1 MDSTIYDSNENDI
14 GRFVGRAATLSTE
27 RKKELLE
34 NCWIP
39 PKTYDFGKDAQA
51 QYLKRKFN
59 HGWLEMYS
67 PWLAYSRQ
75 QKGAFCKFCTLF
87 PPNLSSVRGV
97 LGSFI
102 IRPFCKFKDVH
113 EYCRKHADTHFHKT
127 ALEAARSF
135 LANVPVD
142 VQINKYSQE
151 SLEKNRKIIRSI
163 ISCIAFCGSHDLA
176 LRGANYGDGI
186 LEGLYKM
193 RIDAGDTTLKNHLE
207 YGKKNASYRS
217 VDIQNQII
225 SICGDVI
232 KADYIKNVKK
242 SEAYGILAD
251 ETADISGKE
260 QLSVGIRYFDEE
272 TSNIEEVFLG
282 FAELTA
288 FDAKSIATAID
299 EFMTKEDLDPD
310 KCVGLGFDGCSTMS
324 GKEGGVQ
331 AILRKKYNKA
341 LFFHCSSHKLN
352 LVIND
357 LNALPD
363 IRNTVGTIKDI
374 INFFRESVLRKK
386 LIPNISKLCETRW
399 SEKYKSIR
407 VFKENFCAIMEA
419 LGTLSQ
425 DGNNA
430 TRKHAY
436 QLHAAASKVSF
447 SFSLVLIAKYSSL
460 LEPTVNVLQ
469 SVSLDAVQAS
479 QHIGRILKLIKNHR
493 ENPEKVTEEIFKD
506 ATSIAEK
513 IGLDMKSIP
522 RTAERQQHR
531 SNHPARSPSEFWRRS
546 ITIPYLDSIINSLEI
561 RFSEENRPSF
571 TLTKLHPAQMKN
583 ISSEELEEA
592 CEEFKNFYGLTNIK
606 NEIEL
611 WKKIW
616 EEKPESIKMSVV
628 EILKE
633 TEDFFPETKK
643 ALKIL
648 VALPCTTCTVERSF
662 SSLRRIKTWLRSTM
676 SETRL
681 NGLAMMSVHRQH
693 IFKNLDEFVNKVTN
707 EFAKN
712 PRRLCF
718 N

>member
-1 MDSTIYDSNENDI
+1 M
-14 GRFVGRAATLSTE
+14 
-27 RKKELLE
+27 
-34 NCWIP
+34 
-39 PKTYDFGKDAQA
+39 
-51 QYLKRKFN
+51 
-59 HGWLEMYS
+59 
-67 PWLAYSRQ
+67 
-75 QKGAFCKFCTLF
+75 
-87 PPNLSSVRGV
+87 
-97 LGSFI
+97 
-102 IRPFCKFKDVH
+102 
-113 EYCRKHADTHFHKT
+113 
-127 ALEAARSF
+127 EAARSF
-135 LANVPVD
+135 LAEMPVD
-142 VQINKYSQE
+142 VQMNKYTQE

-176 LRGANYGDGI
+176 LRGTNYGDGI

-207 YGKKNASYRS
+207 CGKKNASYRS

-232 KADYIKNVKK
+232 KADIIKNVKK
-242 SEAYGILAD
+242 SEAYSILAD

-288 FDAKSIATAID
+288 LDAKSIATAIN
-299 EFMTKEDLDPD
+299 EFLTIEDLDPD
-310 KCVGLGFDGCSTMS
+310 KCVGLGFDDCSTMS

-331 AILRKKYNKA
+331 ASFRKKYIKA

-374 INFFRESVLRKK
+374 ITFFRESVLRK
-386 LIPNISKLCETRW
+386 LIPNITKLCETRW

-407 VFKENFCAIMEA
+407 VFKDNFCAIMEA
-419 LGTLSQ
+419 LETLSR

-447 SFSLVLIAKYSSL
+447 FFFSVVLIAKYSPL

-493 ENPEKVTEEIFKD
+493 ENPDKVTEEIFKD
-506 ATSIAEK
+506 TAAIAEK
-513 IGLDMKSIP
+513 IGLAAEDIKSILSIP

-531 SNHPARSPSEFWRRS
+531 SNLPAKSPLEFWRRS
-546 ITIPYLDSIINSLEI
+546 ITIPYLDSFINSLEI

-571 TLTKLHPAQMKN
+571 TLTKLHPA
-583 ISSEELEEA
+583 
-592 CEEFKNFYGLTNIK
+592 
-606 NEIEL
+606 
-611 WKKIW
+611 
-616 EEKPESIKMSVV
+616 
-628 EILKE
+628 
-633 TEDFFPETKK
+633 
-643 ALKIL
+643 
-648 VALPCTTCTVERSF
+648 
-662 SSLRRIKTWLRSTM
+662 
-676 SETRL
+676 
-681 NGLAMMSVHRQH
+681 
-693 IFKNLDEFVNKVTN
+693 
-707 EFAKN
+707 
-712 PRRLCF
+712 
-718 N
+718 